1 MEGVIPVKKVMGK
14 LEILI
19 IEKLIMLFLIIVIS
33 PILITQIQK
42 EKYQIKNLQCMIQI
56 LSLRDLEGW
65 QIEVLLLDNQLL

>member
-33 PILITQIQK
+33 PILIIQIQK
-42 EKYQIKNLQCMIQI
+42 EKYQIKNHQCMTQI
-56 LSLRDLEGW
+56 LNLQDSEEW